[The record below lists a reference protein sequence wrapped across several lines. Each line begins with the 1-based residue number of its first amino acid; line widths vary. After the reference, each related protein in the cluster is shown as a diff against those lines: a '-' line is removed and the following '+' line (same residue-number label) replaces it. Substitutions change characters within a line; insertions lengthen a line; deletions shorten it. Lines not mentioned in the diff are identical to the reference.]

1 MNIQIIRLQTG
12 EDIVADLII
21 EDTSHYL
28 YDAMQIIFKRT
39 TSGTILMM
47 LPWLPIELVKDN
59 VAKIDKKDIL
69 TIVEPKPSLIEYYNN
84 LIDNDYFRNLVE
96 SDSLIET
103 FQKQS
108 ATDFSI
114 DSDENVFDHFYD
126 SEEIDSE
133 EESLVETTKKKNMY
147 H

>member
-1 MNIQIIRLQTG
+1 MNVQIIRLQTG

-69 TIVEPKPSLIEYYNN
+69 TIVEPKPSLIEYYIN

-114 DSDENVFDHFYD
+114 DSDENVFDDFYD